1 MLKGLAI
8 AAGLAT
14 TSILGLATMSVL
26 SVNLA
31 TPAFAGCGE
40 NFDDCDQL
48 VALVCGNDTFLAGSD
63 RGNALDMARIKARN
77 GGYNPSR
84 CQIRNLR

>member
-8 AAGLAT
+8 VAGLAT

-31 TPAFAGCGE
+31 TPAFAGCE
-40 NFDDCDQL
+40 DNFESCDQL
-48 VALVCGNDTFLAGSD
+48 VALVCGNETFLAGSD
-63 RGNALDMARIKARN
+63 GGNALDMARMKARN
-77 GGYNPSR
+77 AGYNPSR
-84 CQIRNLR
+84 CQVRNLR